1 MLEASGQ
8 FVKVDKIRIY
18 WDFKKFCI
26 EAHIRN
32 GKKEKCLRRNVG
44 YMERQQEYELRK
56 KIADAI
62 QNDVNRVFSEKLQ
75 LLNHDFYGEIL
86 FPLTVLEMTYKK
98 KSDESVMDGLEDAN
112 EYLILVNP
120 LREDI
125 YWYIHKEL
133 ASDKKIVFSKKAYI
147 PSSSEEYSFV
157 EYILQLHD
165 EFKRGEQIREIR
177 DCASKVI
184 IKSESDNRYGFYFP
198 VISEKYHKELLYYY
212 GLDDTLNFEVERATF
227 VECEKYLHKK
237 INVKELITYPRKIN
251 IYYNILKGMASI
263 IDAKYF
269 ELCKK
274 RVMSDL
280 NKISS
285 SSLRSIDDNTNKVVI
300 GSKDELAAFLAL
312 MYYLSRLCMQ
322 KYMLVSSTGVGEL
335 EYICQYDLPRILSL
349 GKQVGLPRDSVI
361 GYIEY
366 FAMDV
371 NVTGGNFTE
380 FPLIKFKEK
389 IIWIPSSIVLNDFQF
404 SIVNGH
410 YYKGIR
416 FENKDE
422 TVSQSIID
430 YIVNHSN
437 KYSNIFYSTNYV
449 YSVPNETFRG
459 KPFNSDIDVA
469 IYDGIGKKLL
479 IIECKWKENVYQN
492 RENYIRIE
500 DALKKIYDKQLEK
513 HQAYLEKDINNLN
526 ELFNNQIDFTK
537 EGDIDT
543 LYLFVDKRIQYHD
556 NIANRHAIPIFM
568 LAYLFEN
575 NSSHNQLILTD
586 VFSEIREMQ
595 SKVSYERIK
604 LKEPVILEEIT
615 VV

>member
-1 MLEASGQ
+1 
-8 FVKVDKIRIY
+8 
-18 WDFKKFCI
+18 
-26 EAHIRN
+26 
-32 GKKEKCLRRNVG
+32 
-44 YMERQQEYELRK
+44 MERQQEYELRK

-62 QNDVNRVFSEKLQ
+62 QNDVDRVFSEKLQ

-86 FPLTVLEMTYKK
+86 FPLTVLEMNYKM
-98 KSDESVMDGLEDAN
+98 KSEESVADGLEDSN

-120 LREDI
+120 LREAI
-125 YWYIHKEL
+125 YWYIQKEL
-133 ASDKKIVFSKKAYI
+133 ASDKKIVFAKKAYI
-147 PSSSEEYSFV
+147 PSLDEEHSFV

-177 DCASKVI
+177 DCASKVM
-184 IKSESDNRYGFYFP
+184 IKSEGDNKYSFYFP

-227 VECEKYLHKK
+227 VECEKYLHNK
-237 INVKELITYPRKIN
+237 INVEDLIIHPQKIH
-251 IYYNILKGMASI
+251 IYYNILKGMANV
-263 IDAKYF
+263 IDTKYF
-269 ELCKK
+269 DLCKK

-285 SSLRSIDDNTNKVVI
+285 SSLRSIDDNTNKVII
-300 GSKDELAAFLAL
+300 GSKDELATFLAL
-312 MYYLSRLCMQ
+312 LYYLSRLCMQ
-322 KYMLVSSTGVGEL
+322 KYMLVSSTMVGEL
-335 EYICQYDLPRILSL
+335 EYTCQYDLPKILSL
-349 GKQVGLPRDSVI
+349 GKQIGLSRDSVI
-361 GYIEY
+361 GYIDY

-371 NVTGGNFTE
+371 NIVGGNFTE
-380 FPLIKFKEK
+380 FPLLKFKEK

-416 FENKDE
+416 FENKNE
-422 TVSQSIID
+422 TVSQSVID
-430 YIVNHSN
+430 YIVNHSK
-437 KYSNIFYSTNYV
+437 KYSNVLYNTNYV
-449 YSVPNETFRG
+449 YSVPNEKFKG

-469 IYDGIGKKLL
+469 IYDKVGKKLL

-492 RENYIRIE
+492 RENYIKIE

-513 HQAYLEKDINNLN
+513 HQTYLEKDINNLN
-526 ELFNNQIDFTK
+526 ELFDNQIDFTK
-537 EGDIDT
+537 EGDVDT

-556 NIANRHAIPIFM
+556 NGVNRHAIPIFM

-575 NSSHNQLILTD
+575 NSVNNQLILTD

-595 SKVSYERIK
+595 SEVSYERIK
-604 LKEPVILEEIT
+604 LKKPILLGEIT

>member
-1 MLEASGQ
+1 
-8 FVKVDKIRIY
+8 
-18 WDFKKFCI
+18 
-26 EAHIRN
+26 
-32 GKKEKCLRRNVG
+32 
-44 YMERQQEYELRK
+44 MERQQEYELRE
-56 KIADAI
+56 KIANII
-62 QNDVNRVFSEKLQ
+62 QNDVNRVFFEKLQ
-75 LLNHDFYGEIL
+75 LLNHDFYDEII
-86 FPLTVLEMTYKK
+86 FPLTVLEMTYKR
-98 KSDESVMDGLEDAN
+98 KSEESVMDGLEYSN

-120 LREDI
+120 LREAI

-147 PSSSEEYSFV
+147 PNSSEEYSFI
-157 EYILQLHD
+157 EKILQLHG

-184 IKSESDNRYGFYFP
+184 IKSEGDNKYGFYFP

-212 GLDDTLNFEVERATF
+212 GLDDTLNFEAERIIF
-227 VECEKYLHKK
+227 VECEKYLHNK
-237 INVKELITYPRKIN
+237 INVKELITYPWKIN
-251 IYYNILKGMASI
+251 IYYNILKRMASV
-263 IDAKYF
+263 IDIKYL

-274 RVMSDL
+274 RIMSDL

-285 SSLRSIDDNTNKVVI
+285 SSLRSIDDNTNKVII
-300 GSKDELAAFLAL
+300 GSKDELATFLAL
-312 MYYLSRLCMQ
+312 LYYLSRLCMQ

-335 EYICQYDLPRILSL
+335 EYICQYDLSKILSL
-349 GKQVGLPRDSVI
+349 GNQIGLSRDSI
-361 GYIEY
+361 TSYIDY

-371 NVTGGNFTE
+371 DVAGGNFTE
-380 FPLIKFKEK
+380 FPLLKFKEK

-430 YIVNHSN
+430 YIIDHSN
-437 KYSNIFYSTNYV
+437 KYSNILYNTNYV
-449 YSVPNETFRG
+449 YSVPNETFKG

-469 IYDGIGKKLL
+469 IYDRIGKKLL
-479 IIECKWKENVYQN
+479 VIECKWKENVYQN
-492 RENYIRIE
+492 RENYIKIE

-556 NIANRHAIPIFM
+556 KLANRHVIPIFM

-575 NSSHNQLILTD
+575 HSSNNQLMLMD

-595 SKVSYERIK
+595 SKVNYERIR
-604 LKEPVILEEIT
+604 LKNRYVSKK
-615 VV
+615 

>member
-1 MLEASGQ
+1 
-8 FVKVDKIRIY
+8 
-18 WDFKKFCI
+18 
-26 EAHIRN
+26 
-32 GKKEKCLRRNVG
+32 
-44 YMERQQEYELRK
+44 MERQQEYELRK

-62 QNDVNRVFSEKLQ
+62 QSDVDKVFSKKLQ
-75 LLNHDFYGEIL
+75 VLNHDFYSEIL

-98 KSDESVMDGLEDAN
+98 KSDESVMDGLEDSN

-120 LREDI
+120 LREAI
-125 YWYIHKEL
+125 YWYIQKEL
-133 ASDKKIVFSKKAYI
+133 ESDKRISFSRKEYI
-147 PSSSEEYSFV
+147 PSSSEQYSFI

-184 IKSESDNRYGFYFP
+184 IKSEGDNKYGFYFP

-212 GLDDTLNFEVERATF
+212 GLDDTLNFEVERAAF
-227 VECEKYLHKK
+227 AECEKYLHNK
-237 INVKELITYPRKIN
+237 INVKELIMYPRKIN
-251 IYYNILKGMASI
+251 IYYNILKTMASS
-263 IDAKYF
+263 IDTKYF

-274 RVMSDL
+274 RIMSDL

-285 SSLRSIDDNTNKVVI
+285 SSLRSIDDNTNKVII
-300 GSKDELAAFLAL
+300 GSKDELATFLAL
-312 MYYLSRLCMQ
+312 LYYLSRLCMQ

-335 EYICQYDLPRILSL
+335 EYICQYDLPKILSL
-349 GKQVGLPRDSVI
+349 GNQIGLPKDSVI
-361 GYIEY
+361 SYINY
-366 FAMDV
+366 FAMDI
-371 NVTGGNFTE
+371 NVAGGNFTE
-380 FPLIKFKEK
+380 FPLLKFKEK
-389 IIWIPSSIVLNDFQF
+389 VIWIPSSIVLNDFQF

-430 YIVNHSN
+430 YIINHSN
-437 KYSNIFYSTNYV
+437 KYSNIICNTNYI
-449 YSVPNETFRG
+449 YSVPNETFKG

-469 IYDGIGKKLL
+469 IYDTLEKKLL

-513 HQAYLEKDINNLN
+513 HQAYLEKDISNLN

-556 NIANRHAIPIFM
+556 NLRNRHAIPIFM

-575 NSSHNQLILTD
+575 HSSNNQLMLSD

-595 SKVSYERIK
+595 SMVNYERIR
-604 LKEPVILEEIT
+604 LKKPVCLEEIT

>member
-1 MLEASGQ
+1 
-8 FVKVDKIRIY
+8 
-18 WDFKKFCI
+18 
-26 EAHIRN
+26 
-32 GKKEKCLRRNVG
+32 
-44 YMERQQEYELRK
+44 MERQQEYELRK

-62 QNDVNRVFSEKLQ
+62 QNDVNRVFFEKLQ
-75 LLNHDFYGEIL
+75 LLNHDFYGEII

-98 KSDESVMDGLEDAN
+98 KSDESVMDGLEDSN

-120 LREDI
+120 LREAI

-147 PSSSEEYSFV
+147 PSSSEEYLFI

-165 EFKRGEQIREIR
+165 EFKRGQQIREIR
-177 DCASKVI
+177 DCASKVK
-184 IKSESDNRYGFYFP
+184 IKSEGDNKYGFYFP
-198 VISEKYHKELLYYY
+198 VISEKYNKELLYYY
-212 GLDDTLNFEVERATF
+212 GLDDTLNFESERITF
-227 VECEKYLHKK
+227 VECEEYLHNK

-251 IYYNILKGMASI
+251 IYYNILKRMASV
-263 IDAKYF
+263 IDIKYF

-274 RVMSDL
+274 RIMSDL

-285 SSLRSIDDNTNKVVI
+285 SSLRSIDDNTNKMII
-300 GSKDELAAFLAL
+300 GSKNELATFLAL
-312 MYYLSRLCMQ
+312 LYYLSRLCMQ
-322 KYMLVSSTGVGEL
+322 KYMLVSSTGVGEP
-335 EYICQYDLPRILSL
+335 EYICQYDFPKILLL
-349 GKQVGLPRDSVI
+349 GKQLGLSRDSVT
-361 GYIEY
+361 GYIDY

-371 NVTGGNFTE
+371 NVACGNFTE
-380 FPLIKFKEK
+380 FPLLKFREK

-422 TVSQSIID
+422 TVSQSIVD

-437 KYSNIFYSTNYV
+437 KYSNILYNTNYV
-449 YSVPNETFRG
+449 YSVPNETFKG

-469 IYDGIGKKLL
+469 IYDRIGKKLL
-479 IIECKWKENVYQN
+479 VIECKWKENVYQN

-500 DALKKIYDKQLEK
+500 DALEKIYDKQLEK
-513 HQAYLEKDINNLN
+513 HQTYLEKDINNLN
-526 ELFNNQIDFTK
+526 KLFNNQIDFTK
-537 EGDIDT
+537 EGDIDA

-556 NIANRHAIPIFM
+556 NLANRHAIPIFM

-575 NSSHNQLILTD
+575 HSSNNQLMLTD

-595 SKVSYERIK
+595 SNVNYERIR
-604 LKEPVILEEIT
+604 LKKPVCLEEIT
-615 VV
+615 VI

>member
-1 MLEASGQ
+1 
-8 FVKVDKIRIY
+8 
-18 WDFKKFCI
+18 
-26 EAHIRN
+26 
-32 GKKEKCLRRNVG
+32 
-44 YMERQQEYELRK
+44 MERQQEYELRE

-62 QNDVNRVFSEKLQ
+62 QNDVNRVFFEKLQ
-75 LLNHDFYGEIL
+75 LLNHDFYGEII
-86 FPLTVLEMTYKK
+86 FPLTVLERTYKK
-98 KSDESVMDGLEDAN
+98 KSDESVMDGLEDSN

-120 LREDI
+120 LREAI

-133 ASDKKIVFSKKAYI
+133 ASDKKIAFSKKAYI
-147 PSSSEEYSFV
+147 PSSSEEYLFI

-184 IKSESDNRYGFYFP
+184 IKSEGNNKYGFYFP

-212 GLDDTLNFEVERATF
+212 GLDDTLNFEAERITF
-227 VECEKYLHKK
+227 VECEKYLHNK
-237 INVKELITYPRKIN
+237 INVKELITYPWKIN
-251 IYYNILKGMASI
+251 IYYNILKRMASV
-263 IDAKYF
+263 IDTKYF
-269 ELCKK
+269 GLCKK

-285 SSLRSIDDNTNKVVI
+285 SSLRSVDDNTNKVII
-300 GSKDELAAFLAL
+300 GSKDELATFLAL
-312 MYYLSRLCMQ
+312 LFYLSRLCMQ
-322 KYMLVSSTGVGEL
+322 KYMLVSSTGIGEL
-335 EYICQYDLPRILSL
+335 EYICQYDVPKILSL
-349 GKQVGLPRDSVI
+349 GKQIGLSRNSI
-361 GYIEY
+361 TGYIDY

-371 NVTGGNFTE
+371 NVAGGNFTE
-380 FPLIKFKEK
+380 FPLLKFKGK

-410 YYKGIR
+410 YYKGLR

-437 KYSNIFYSTNYV
+437 KYFNILYNTNYV
-449 YSVPNETFRG
+449 YSVPNGTFKG

-469 IYDGIGKKLL
+469 IYDRIGKKLL

-500 DALKKIYDKQLEK
+500 DALNKIYDKQLEK

-537 EGDIDT
+537 ERDIDT

-556 NIANRHAIPIFM
+556 NLANRHAIPIFM

-575 NSSHNQLILTD
+575 HSSNNRLMLTD

-595 SKVSYERIK
+595 SKVNYERIR
-604 LKEPVILEEIT
+604 LKKPVCLEEIT
-615 VV
+615 VI

>member
-1 MLEASGQ
+1 
-8 FVKVDKIRIY
+8 
-18 WDFKKFCI
+18 
-26 EAHIRN
+26 
-32 GKKEKCLRRNVG
+32 
-44 YMERQQEYELRK
+44 MERQQEYELRK
-56 KIADAI
+56 KVADTI
-62 QNDVNRVFSEKLQ
+62 QNDVDRVFSEKLQ
-75 LLNHDFYGEIL
+75 LFNHDFYSEIL
-86 FPLTVLEMTYKK
+86 FPLIVLEMNYKM
-98 KSDESVMDGLEDAN
+98 KSEESVAAGLEDSN

-120 LREDI
+120 LREAI
-125 YWYIHKEL
+125 YWYIHKEV
-133 ASDKKIVFSKKAYI
+133 ASDRNIVFSKKVYI
-147 PSSSEEYSFV
+147 PSLDEEYSFV
-157 EYILQLHD
+157 EYVLQLHD
-165 EFKRGEQIREIR
+165 ELKRGEQIREIR

-184 IKSESDNRYGFYFP
+184 IKSENDNEYGFYFP
-198 VISEKYHKELLYYY
+198 VVSEKYHKELLYYY
-212 GLDDTLNFEVERATF
+212 GLDDTLNSEVERATF
-227 VECEKYLHKK
+227 VECEKYLIDK
-237 INVKELITYPRKIN
+237 INVEELIMNPRKIH
-251 IYYNILKGMASI
+251 IYYNILRGMANA
-263 IDAKYF
+263 IDTKYF

-285 SSLRSIDDNTNKVVI
+285 SSLRSINNKTNQVVI
-300 GSKDELAAFLAL
+300 GSKDELATFLAL
-312 MYYLSRLCMQ
+312 LYYLSRLCMQ
-322 KYMLVSSTGVGEL
+322 KYMLVSSTMVGEL
-335 EYICQYDLPRILSL
+335 EYICQYDLSKMLAL
-349 GKQVGLPRDSVI
+349 GKQIGLSRDSVI
-361 GYIEY
+361 GYIDY
-366 FAMDV
+366 FVMDV
-371 NVTGGNFTE
+371 NVASGNFTE

-437 KYSNIFYSTNYV
+437 KYSNILYNTNYV
-449 YSVPNETFRG
+449 YSIPNETFKG

-469 IYDGIGKKLL
+469 LYDKVGKKLL

-500 DALKKIYDKQLEK
+500 DALKKIYDNQLEK
-513 HQAYLEKDINNLN
+513 HQAYLERYINKLN
-526 ELFNNQIDFTK
+526 ELFSNQIDFTK
-537 EGDIDT
+537 EGEVDT
-543 LYLFVDKRIQYHD
+543 LYLFVDKRIQFHD
-556 NIANRHAIPIFM
+556 NGANRHAIPIFI

-575 NSSHNQLILTD
+575 NSSNGQLLLTD

-604 LKEPVILEEIT
+604 LKEPVLLGEIT